1 MGNLVRVANTRV
13 RSALFD
19 LGDTLWFVP
28 AIMTT
33 VAVALA
39 FSMLAVDRHLLA
51 DESVVEW
58 ALFSGGAEGAR
69 GVLSTIASTMITV
82 ATTAFSITL
91 VALQLASSQY
101 SPRILRGFTG
111 DRGNQLVLG
120 TFIATFAY
128 TIVVLRAIK
137 SSADDRVSFVPSA
150 SVTVS
155 IILAFAAIGS
165 LIFFFHHATRVIQA
179 SVVIDRT
186 AQDVLHLVANQSK
199 RNTEDP
205 LPGVTEPLERD
216 DVVPVSLARAGYIV
230 SLDYSTLA
238 QLGAQHRMVLTM
250 VVQVGDYLLSTTP
263 VVEVPE
269 SHWSTFTTDERDSIR
284 DRLRSAC
291 QLDME
296 RTLEHDVRFGF
307 RQLSDIVIRALSPGV
322 NDPTTAITAINSLGE
337 SLLQARDFPT
347 EIRYQADGEDGGV
360 RFWTVGFDQLVDE
373 TLPQIRHYGA
383 GDATV
388 MSHLLLVLREVG
400 RNASPDVRRTLEEHG
415 RRVVEDALTALEL
428 TVDRDRV
435 RAAGEWA
442 LEGEPAQ

>member
-1 MGNLVRVANTRV
+1 MRNLVRDVRTRV
-13 RSALFD
+13 KSALFD

-28 AIMTT
+28 AIMTS

-39 FSMLAVDRHLLA
+39 FSMLAVDRNLLA
-51 DESVVEW
+51 GQEVVEW

-69 GVLSTIASTMITV
+69 GVLTTIASTMITV

-111 DRGNQLVLG
+111 DRGNQVVLG

-128 TIVVLRAIK
+128 TIVIFRAIK
-137 SSADDRVSFVPSA
+137 SPAEDRVAFVPSA
-150 SVTVS
+150 SVTVA
-155 IILAFAAIGS
+155 ILLAFAAIGS
-165 LIFFFHHATRVIQA
+165 LIYFFHHATRVIQA

-186 AQDVLHLVANQSK
+186 TQDVLGLVSAHARRHEANS
-199 RNTEDP
+199 
-205 LPGVTEPLERD
+205 LPGVTSPLDRD
-216 DVVPVSLARAGYIV
+216 DTVPLPLDRAGYVV
-230 SLDYSTLA
+230 SLDYGTVA
-238 QLGAQHRMVLTM
+238 RAAAEHRMVLTM
-250 VVQVGDYLLSTTP
+250 VVQVGDYLLSSTP
-263 VVEVPE
+263 VVEVPA
-269 SHWSTFTTDERDSIR
+269 SHWSTFTAAERDNIR
-284 DRLRSAC
+284 NRLRSAC

-347 EIRYQADGEDGGV
+347 ELRYQAAGDDGGV
-360 RFWTVGFDQLVDE
+360 RFWTVGFDQLIDE

-383 GDATV
+383 ADATV
-388 MSHLLLVLREVG
+388 MSHLLVMLREVS
-400 RNASPDVRRTLEEHG
+400 RDATENVRGILEQHG
-415 RRVVEDALTALEL
+415 RQVIDEALASIQLPA
-428 TVDRDRV
+428 DRHHV
-435 RAAGEWA
+435 RAAARWIPGMDV
-442 LEGEPAQ
+442 